1 MNKKAPPV
9 VLKNVTKH
17 YGSFVGI
24 EDISLTLQAGEIFGF
39 LGPNGAGKTTTINML
54 VNLTKPT
61 SGNIEL
67 FGLDNQLYGI
77 ESRRRIGYLAG
88 DMSLDK
94 NLTGAQQL
102 EYFGRMRGT
111 YEEAYIKELATR
123 LGCDLTRKIKTLSRG
138 NKQKVALFSALA
150 HKPELLILDEP
161 TSGLDPLVQAEF
173 NEIIQ
178 EHKKAGKTAFIS
190 SHVLSEVQELCD
202 RVAFIR
208 EGKLIANKPL
218 KEIVRGAPKRVRII
232 TKTKQDATKAATLT
246 GLSGVTQQDLVVRGV
261 FGGDAGMLLKELAKL
276 SVADISI
283 EDADLETIF
292 MQYYGEHNA

>member
-1 MNKKAPPV
+1 MNKSVGPV
-9 VLKNVTKH
+9 VLRNVTKH

-24 EDISLTLQAGEIFGF
+24 EDISLTLKAGEIFGF

-61 SGNIEL
+61 SGSIEL
-67 FGLDNQLYGI
+67 FGLDNQVNGI

-88 DMSLDK
+88 DMALDK
-94 NLTGAQQL
+94 NLTGAQHL
-102 EYFGRMRGT
+102 EYFGRLRGT
-111 YEEAYIKELATR
+111 YDESYITELARR
-123 LGCDLTRKIKTLSRG
+123 LGCDLSRKIKTLSRG
-138 NKQKVALFSALA
+138 NKQKVALISALA

-208 EGKLIANKPL
+208 EGKLIANKPM
-218 KEIVRGAPKRVRII
+218 KEIVRGAPKRVRIT
-232 TKTKQDATKAATLT
+232 TKTKQDAVKAANIEGLT
-246 GLSGVTQQDLVVRGV
+246 AVVQQDLVVRGV
-261 FGGDAGMLLKELAKL
+261 FGGDAILLIKELAKL

-292 MQYYGEHNA
+292 MQYYGAHNA

>member
-9 VLKNVTKH
+9 VLKNITKL
-17 YGSFVGI
+17 YGNFVGV
-24 EDISLTLQAGEIFGF
+24 EDISITLQSGEIFGF

-61 SGNIEL
+61 SGTIKL
-67 FGLDNQLYGI
+67 FGLDNQLHGI
-77 ESRRRIGYLAG
+77 ESRRKIGYLAG
-88 DMSLDK
+88 DMALDK
-94 NLTGAQQL
+94 NLTGAQQI
-102 EYFGRMRGT
+102 EYFGRLRGV
-111 YEEAYIKELATR
+111 YDKSYIQELSNR
-123 LGCDLTRKIKTLSRG
+123 LSCDLTRKIKTLSRG
-138 NKQKVALFSALA
+138 NKQKVALISALA
-150 HKPELLILDEP
+150 HRPELLILDEP

-202 RVAFIR
+202 QVAFIR
-208 EGKLIANKPL
+208 EGRLIANKPL

-232 TKTKQDATKAATLT
+232 AISKQDAIKAAKIT
-246 GLSGVTQQDLVVRGV
+246 GLTGVTQKDMVVRGV
-261 FGGDAGMLLKELAKL
+261 FGGSADLLLKELAKL
-276 SVADISI
+276 SIADISI

-292 MQYYGEHNA
+292 MQYYGAHNV